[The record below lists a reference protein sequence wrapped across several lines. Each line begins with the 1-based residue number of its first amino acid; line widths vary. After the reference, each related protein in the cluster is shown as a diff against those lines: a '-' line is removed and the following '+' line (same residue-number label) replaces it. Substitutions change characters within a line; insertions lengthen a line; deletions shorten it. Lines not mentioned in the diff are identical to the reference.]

1 MSTNVLTTAGCP
13 LVCKAFEGS
22 TDEIRLRRLL
32 QKFNEDGDDEDGE
45 FLGHVINQINSDDEN
60 DMSRLLDMYL
70 EASPKI
76 RAVMDSVLVCLCG
89 WTFGTLITQYIPK
102 ISVCPE
108 TVDDIVVWFI
118 TKESEPVT
126 DDEGY
131 TLYFESE
138 TIAWKYAAEHFWVAR
153 EDGVIFRW
161 LTEGDS
167 VAVQE
172 LDDSGDFNIVSML
185 DCENY
190 AFGVFDK
197 GKLVGYCTLGGADV
211 IADEVGEC
219 PGYNDDSMLL
229 SDVFIL
235 PEYRHKGLGRMMI
248 QTLFEKSEDA
258 KSNLV
263 FIGLLDDALQSFYE
277 PLGFISLKDGYM
289 VRKP

>member
-1 MSTNVLTTAGCP
+1 MSTIMVTTAGYP

-22 TDEIRLRRLL
+22 TDEFRLRRLL

-45 FLGHVINQINSDDEN
+45 FLGHVINQINNDDTNE
-60 DMSRLLDMYL
+60 MSRLLHMYL
-70 EASPKI
+70 EASPRI

-89 WTFGTLITQYIPK
+89 WTFGSLIIQYIPK

-108 TVDDIVVWFI
+108 TDDGTIFWFI
-118 TKESEPVT
+118 MNESEPVT
-126 DDEGY
+126 DAEGY

-138 TIAWKYAAEHFWVAR
+138 ATAWEYAAEHFWIAR
-153 EDGVIFRW
+153 EDSFTFRW
-161 LTEGDS
+161 LTEGDAT
-167 VAVQE
+167 AVQE
-172 LDDSGDFNIVSML
+172 LDDSGDFEIVSML
-185 DCENY
+185 DGENY

-197 GKLVGYCTLGGADV
+197 GKLVGYCTLGCADV
-211 IADEVGEC
+211 IEDEVGDW
-219 PGYNDDSMLL
+219 PGYCNDSMLL